1 MVLWRLDT
9 PLLLK
14 TGERMNG
21 IKNCGRVDQE
31 GGNDWTV
38 KNKSNKKHKCQ
49 MKLGQVTSLNC
60 GTNIHSYWG
69 AALTKIYPA
78 VFLSTVFNFH

>member
-1 MVLWRLDT
+1 MHGSSCICSRGWPYLASEGRLLVLWRLDT

-38 KNKSNKKHKCQ
+38 KNKSNKKLVFSH
-49 MKLGQVTSLNC
+49 
-60 GTNIHSYWG
+60 
-69 AALTKIYPA
+69 KIYCY
-78 VFLSTVFNFH
+78 FLIFW